1 MTVPILKE
9 SYHMN
14 HNLVRRDS
22 MFSAFRMGQAAS
34 GRGQYD
40 IGRVY
45 IRATQS
51 RVKKL
56 RILERGK

>member
-22 MFSAFRMGQAAS
+22 MFSAFRLGPAAS
-34 GRGQYD
+34 GRELCD
-40 IGRVY
+40 IESLKVLPIAEGGPPF
-45 IRATQS
+45 
-51 RVKKL
+51 
-56 RILERGK
+56 E